1 MSRRIFQP
9 GSFKFRSPDSGR
21 TYTMTITNRGQ
32 GQHIECSCPGFRR
45 WFQCKHVHT
54 AKNFGELPESASPT
68 QETASQHA
76 KHVMKEQYEMNA
88 ATTATRK
95 VRIVKK
101 STPPKYRV
109 GRQVLPLDKP
119 VNVKVAGQRTMLKSV
134 TLVPNDSETV
144 KVRTGRR
151 GRPMILPVSNIE
163 RVRAL

>member
-1 MSRRIFQP
+1 
-9 GSFKFRSPDSGR
+9 
-21 TYTMTITNRGQ
+21 
-32 GQHIECSCPGFRR
+32 
-45 WFQCKHVHT
+45 
-54 AKNFGELPESASPT
+54 
-68 QETASQHA
+68 
-76 KHVMKEQYEMNA
+76 MNA